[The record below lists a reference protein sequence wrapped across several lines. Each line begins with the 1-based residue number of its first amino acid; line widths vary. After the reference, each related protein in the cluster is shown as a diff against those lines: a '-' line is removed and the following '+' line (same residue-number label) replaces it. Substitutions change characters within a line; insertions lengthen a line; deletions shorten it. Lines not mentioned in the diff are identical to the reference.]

1 MTKKCLRK
9 CFERAF
15 KVWEE
20 VADVSFSEAT
30 TPPEDIKIKS
40 GQNIENIAENNT
52 LKLLPFYFQVR
63 V

>member
-40 GQNIENIAENNT
+40 GQNIENT
-52 LKLLPFYFQVR
+52 
-63 V
+63 